1 GTRPGRLARVLFV
14 AELDP
19 SQQFGTM
26 QEQALTLA
34 KAFHDRGSLFL
45 PVFVRPP
52 SPEVEARYAAEGLRV
67 EGMNLRPFRLDTL
80 RRLVRLVRSER
91 VEVIDWNF
99 YSPLANG

>member
-1 GTRPGRLARVLFV
+1 MPPSDPEHETLPSPPSTGPDLAGRPSGLRTGTRGGRLSRVLFV

-34 KAFHDRGSLFL
+34 KVFRDRGSLFL

-52 SPEVEARYAAEGLRV
+52 SPEVVARYAAEGLRV
-67 EGMNLRPFRLDTL
+67 EGMN
-80 RRLVRLVRSER
+80 
-91 VEVIDWNF
+91 
-99 YSPLANG
+99 